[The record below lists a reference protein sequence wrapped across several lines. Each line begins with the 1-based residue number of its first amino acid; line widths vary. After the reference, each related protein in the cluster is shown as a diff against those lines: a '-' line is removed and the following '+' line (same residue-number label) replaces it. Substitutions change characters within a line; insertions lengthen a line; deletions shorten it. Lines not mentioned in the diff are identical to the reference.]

1 MLDTANLVAF
11 LATARPDESKSF
23 YREKLGLL
31 LVEDDNNHIV
41 FDSNGTLL
49 RIQRVPSHTP
59 SGNIALSWEVDNILS
74 TVASLR
80 AAGIQFERMPGL
92 EQDQNGIWVA
102 YDGTMVAWFK
112 DPDGNLLS
120 LSEHAERP

>member
-1 MLDTANLVAF
+1 MLDSANLVAF
-11 LATARPDESKSF
+11 LATSRPDEAKMF

-31 LVEDDNNHIV
+31 FVQDDENHIV
-41 FDSNGTLL
+41 FDSNGTIL
-49 RIQRVPSHTP
+49 RIQRVPGYAAPGH
-59 SGNIALSWEVDNILS
+59 IALSWEVDNLLS

-80 AAGIQFERMPGL
+80 SRGIQFERMPGI
-92 EQDQNGIWVA
+92 EQDQNDIFVA